1 MNKLACSA
9 GCVAAN
15 AVAHLAILADC
26 LSFLAF
32 SIHMLI
38 FWLAMLVMFA
48 GYD

>member
-15 AVAHLAILADC
+15 EAACLAILADC

-32 SIHMLI
+32 SIDVLI
-38 FWLAMLVMFA
+38 CWLAMLVMLA
-48 GYD
+48 GFD